1 MPLRN
6 LHIWFRYS
14 WLCYHSNCQFYFPPL
29 HIHCSAS
36 GLPFILIYSLVVS
49 AWKRLNLIMNET
61 ALKVGPD
68 CLLRVRR
75 AIWTDLGSAIFF
87 MPWWNHF
94 ENPQTPLVLPGNM
107 GEAIGAWIDDS
118 ENEIFT
124 VNYANYVFFCC
135 RVSLK
140 PANMPFCHRGNARGM
155 QFHVSLLQCFETCF
169 SLETGRE
176 QWHPTDWIYRYLSS
190 NCSMETEPGP
200 QTGCVLDVFWA
211 IFWVGWRKKNH
222 TLIGFKIGP

>member
-1 MPLRN
+1 
-6 LHIWFRYS
+6 
-14 WLCYHSNCQFYFPPL
+14 
-29 HIHCSAS
+29 
-36 GLPFILIYSLVVS
+36 
-49 AWKRLNLIMNET
+49 MNET

-75 AIWTDLGSAIFF
+75 AIWTDLGSAIF

-94 ENPQTPLVLPGNM
+94 ENPKAPLVLPGNM

-124 VNYANYVFFCC
+124 VNYANYIFFA
-135 RVSLK
+135 VESLLSQRTCLF
-140 PANMPFCHRGNARGM
+140 AIGGM
-155 QFHVSLLQCFETCF
+155 QGGCKNVSLLQCFETCF

-200 QTGCVLDVFWA
+200 HTGCVLDMFWA
-211 IFWVGWRKKNH
+211 ISWVGWRKKNH

>member
-124 VNYANYVFFCC
+124 VNYANYVFFAVESLLSQQTCLFAIGGMQGGC
-135 RVSLK
+135 NFTWVSCSVLK
-140 PANMPFCHRGNARGM
+140 PVFHWRRDGNSDIQLTGYIVIYHQIVAWKL
-155 QFHVSLLQCFETCF
+155 SLDHKLDVYWTCF
-169 SLETGRE
+169 GRYFE
-176 QWHPTDWIYRYLSS
+176 LAEGKKPYTHWI
-190 NCSMETEPGP
+190 
-200 QTGCVLDVFWA
+200 
-211 IFWVGWRKKNH
+211 
-222 TLIGFKIGP
+222 